1 MKPHGLLFKLVAA
14 IAGITVVTGFV
25 QMLRPELV
33 LGIIGADTNPAPRH
47 FFGIVGMFMV
57 LFGGMLLHA
66 LLDAAHHRIVL
77 LWSGAQKIGASMA
90 VALGVWHGL
99 FSTLGLGVAGFD
111 LFSGAVIFLY
121 MFGLPRGRSTPADLG
136 PVAATA
142 KEPA

>member
-1 MKPHGLLFKLVAA
+1 MKPRGLLFKLSAA
-14 IAGITVVTGFV
+14 IAAITIVTGFV

-66 LLDAAHHRIVL
+66 LLDAGDHRIVV
-77 LWSGAQKIGASMA
+77 LWSGLQKIGASGA
-90 VALGVWHGL
+90 VALGVWNGI
-99 FSTLGLGVAGFD
+99 FSTLALGVAGFD

-121 MFGLPRGRSTPADLG
+121 MFGLPRGVRTDGATRA
-136 PVAATA
+136 AATA
-142 KEPA
+142 KGVA